1 MYRLVALDMPGDSL
15 FVDAMKRI
23 WDAGD
28 AVFPIDQRFPKPAR
42 EELLREIAPS
52 AIIDALGNE
61 SKINGGREV
70 EQGDALVIAT
80 SGSSGSPK
88 GVVHTHVGIAAS
100 AAASNRRLGTT
111 SDDHWLACLPLSH
124 VGGMAVVLRAL
135 DAKCSLTVQPL
146 FDVAMV
152 EDAAR
157 RGANMTSL
165 VATTL
170 RQVDASLFRTIL
182 LGGAAAPEHVPTSV
196 VVTYGMTES
205 GGGVVYDGRPL
216 DGVEIRLASD
226 GEIQIKGLI
235 LFRQYRDGTRPIDSG
250 GWFSTGDLGEFAKDG
265 RLIVHGRRGDL
276 IITGGENVW
285 PQQVEAILGLH
296 PRIDEVVVRGIPD
309 ARWGQQV
316 VAWITINDDSELSL
330 PEIRDWVKQSL
341 PAHCAP
347 KLVHVVD
354 SIPRTTNGKT
364 DFKRLPFGNI

>member
-1 MYRLVALDMPGDSL
+1 MHRLVALDIPGDSK
-15 FVDAMKRI
+15 FVDAMRRI

-28 AVFPIDQRFPKPAR
+28 AVFPVDQRIPKPAR
-42 EELLREIAPS
+42 DELFLQIAPS
-52 AIIDALGNE
+52 AIIDASGTE
-61 SKINGGREV
+61 SKMTGGRAV
-70 EQGDALVIAT
+70 DSGDALVIAT
-80 SGSSGSPK
+80 SGSSGAPK
-88 GVVHTHVGIAAS
+88 GVVLTHDGIAAS

-111 SDDHWLACLPLSH
+111 TSDHWLACLPLSH
-124 VGGMAVVLRAL
+124 VGGMAVIIRAL
-135 DAKCSLTVQPL
+135 HAKCQLTVQTF
-146 FDVAMV
+146 FDIALV

-157 RGANMTSL
+157 HGANMTSL

-170 RQVDASLFRTIL
+170 RQIDASLFRTIL
-182 LGGAAAPEHVPTSV
+182 LGGAAAPEHVPTNV

-205 GGGVVYDGRPL
+205 GGGVVYDGQPL

-250 GWFSTGDLGEFAKDG
+250 GWFSTGDLGEFANDG

-285 PQQVEAILGLH
+285 PQQVESILALH
-296 PRIDEVVVRGIPD
+296 PRIGEVVVRGVPD
-309 ARWGQQV
+309 AQWGQQV
-316 VAWITINDDSELSL
+316 VAWITINDDRELSL

-341 PAHCAP
+341 PAFCAP

-354 SIPRTTNGKT
+354 SIPRTTNGKIE
-364 DFKRLPFGNI
+364 FKRLPFGNF